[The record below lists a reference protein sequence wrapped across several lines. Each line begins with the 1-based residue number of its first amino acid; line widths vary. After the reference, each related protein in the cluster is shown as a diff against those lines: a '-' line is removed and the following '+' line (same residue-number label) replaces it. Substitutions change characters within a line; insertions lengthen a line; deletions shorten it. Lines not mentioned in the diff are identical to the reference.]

1 MKENSQLSSSFTYI
15 FHKIPIK
22 DIIIGEPLS
31 VEQVPEMKIYVKT
44 ITMSS
49 LITQTLLIVS
59 GRHSQASPQTSGTSH
74 NCDRLQTQLKMYK
87 L

>member
-31 VEQVPEMKIYVKT
+31 VEQVPEMKIYLKIIT
-44 ITMSS
+44 IVYTYDTN
-49 LITQTLLIVS
+49 LIDCL
-59 GRHSQASPQTSGTSH
+59 R
-74 NCDRLQTQLKMYK
+74 
-87 L
+87 